1 MPIFEYSCR
10 SCSHQF
16 EALVLKTTVVACPA
30 CKAQDLERRLS
41 LPVVRSESTK
51 GQVMKSVRLRDKAQA
66 AERDHAQRQYEANH
80 DD

>member
-1 MPIFEYSCR
+1 MPIFEYACR

-30 CKAQDLERRLS
+30 CKARDLERLLS

-51 GQVMKSVRLRDKAQA
+51 QQVMKSAQQRDKRQA
-66 AERDHAQRQYEANH
+66 TERDHAQRQYEASH